1 MDFGAFVQE
10 NKRWLLGCAIGAVV
24 FFVAKAVIGSVY
36 DPEVPR
42 RLAQKS
48 AQVGQVYDRAAL
60 QAATAEQQSLQTAR
74 QQLQQELT
82 YVQDAAFQLEGKAMT
97 PDEYLGKIGRERK
110 VEILRQANERE
121 VVVADKDLQWP
132 PAPQGVDEIR
142 GVLFG
147 IELVEALSQRLFA
160 AHDQARHADPLA
172 TGLVSFGCKVDP
184 RQKPRANQRPAK
196 QGEVDVREFLDQQR
210 VTFDFKSDEATAFA
224 FVESLRQ
231 PGKTLVL
238 EAPLKMTRTERRN
251 DPVAVTGSIVGIA
264 FKEK

>member
-1 MDFGAFVQE
+1 MDVGAFVQE
-10 NKRWLLGCAIGAVV
+10 NKRWLLGCAIGTVV
-24 FFVAKAVIGSVY
+24 FFVAKAVVGSLY

-42 RLAQKS
+42 RSAHKS
-48 AQVGQVYDRAAL
+48 AQVGPVYDRAAL
-60 QAATAEQQSLQTAR
+60 QAATTEQAALQVAR

-82 YVQDAAFQLEGKAMT
+82 YVQDAAFQLEGKPMT

-110 VEILRQANERE
+110 LAILRQANERE

-142 GVLFG
+142 AVLFG

-160 AHDQARHADPLA
+160 AHDQARRADPQA
-172 TGLVSFGCKVDP
+172 MGLVAFGCKVEP
-184 RQKPRANQRPAK
+184 RRQQRAPQKPKA
-196 QGEVDVREFLDQQR
+196 GEVDVREFLEQQR
-210 VTFDFKSDEATAFA
+210 VTFDFKSDEATAYA
-224 FVESLRQ
+224 FLESLRQ

-238 EAPLKMTRTERRN
+238 DVPLKMTRTERRN
-251 DPVAVTGSIVGIA
+251 DPVAVSGAVVGIA